1 MEGFC
6 SISGC
11 SSKSAISFHGKIYKI
26 ENIVKSFKEL
36 KVNFGDFIYRS
47 LAKKGK
53 DIRPSEKEDADT
65 GKRTIAFED
74 FFEEGIPFEILEP
87 GSEEWVKG
95 RMRIKMSLEFVVD
108 QPDPLDSE
116 TQSDKVKSASANS
129 LDAIR
134 EVSNTLTD

>member
-1 MEGFC
+1 MEEFC

-26 ENIVKSFKEL
+26 ENIVKAFKEL
-36 KVNFGDFIYRS
+36 KANFGEFTYRS

-53 DIRPSEKEDADT
+53 DICPGEKDDADT
-65 GKRTIAFED
+65 GKRTVAFED

-87 GSEEWVKG
+87 GSEAWVKG

-108 QPDPLDSE
+108 QPDPSGSE
-116 TQSDKVKSASANS
+116 TQSDKAESPSEDS